1 MIRRCVEQILNIY
14 NFIDGIMVTDE
25 KGYIEYYQTFRPDLN
40 DLKGKKIIGKK
51 LFDVYPTLNKKNST
65 IFKVL
70 ETGEPI
76 FNQFQEIPTY
86 TGKVIR
92 SLNTTLPLTEG
103 GKIIGAVD
111 VSRYIDT
118 PYARKDISLTLKD
131 LQKNNLY
138 TIDDIVSISSQMEEL
153 KEKIVRIANTNSSV
167 LIWGES
173 GTGKELVAQSL
184 HTASNRKNK
193 KFVSQNCAAIPSTL
207 LESILFGTTK
217 GSFTGA
223 EDRAGIFEVANGGT
237 IFLDEINSM
246 GMDVQAKILKAIEEK
261 QVKRI
266 GGVDPI
272 SIDVKIVAAMNA
284 DPIECVK
291 NKVIREDLFYRLS
304 VVQIKVS
311 PLRERQEDLFFLINH
326 FISEYNE
333 RMNRNIIGIDERVE
347 SIFKSYRWPGNV
359 REVKNVIEG
368 AFNIASSRVIQ
379 IKDLPEYLL
388 RSTQTKFESNSSD
401 YKIDFEKPDF
411 SLKNEVETFEAQV
424 IKKAINETGSYV
436 LAAQKLK
443 LTKQALNYKLNKYGI
458 DRE

>member
-1 MIRRCVEQILNIY
+1 MIKRCVEQILNLY
-14 NFIDGIMVTDE
+14 NFIDGIMVADE
-25 KGYIEYYQTFRPDLN
+25 EGNIEYYQTFRPDLN
-40 DLKGKKIIGKK
+40 DLKMEKIIGKN
-51 LFDVYPTLNKKNST
+51 LFDIYPTLTKENST
-65 IFKVL
+65 IHKVL
-70 ETGEPI
+70 KTGEPI

-92 SLNTTLPLTEG
+92 SLNTTLPLKEG
-103 GKIIGAVD
+103 EKIVGAVD

-118 PYARKDISLTLKD
+118 PYARKNIALTFKNV
-131 LQKNNLY
+131 QKNDLY
-138 TIDDIVSISSQMEEL
+138 TVDDIISNSVQMSEM
-153 KEKIVRIANTNSSV
+153 KEKIIRIANTDSSV

-223 EDRAGIFEVANGGT
+223 ENRAGIFEVANGGT

-261 QVKRI
+261 QIKRI
-266 GGVDPI
+266 GGVEPI
-272 SIDVKIVAAMNA
+272 LIDVKIVAAMNA

-291 NKVIREDLFYRLS
+291 NKIIREDLFYRLS
-304 VVQIKVS
+304 VVQIKVP
-311 PLRERQEDLFFLINH
+311 PLRERQADLFFLIDY
-326 FISEYNE
+326 FIHEYNE
-333 RMNRNIIGIDERVE
+333 KMNRDIIGIDEDVE
-347 SIFKSYRWPGNV
+347 KIFKTYRWPGNV

-368 AFNIASSRVIQ
+368 AFNIVSSRVIQ
-379 IKDLPEYLL
+379 VKDLPEYLL
-388 RSTQTKFESNSSD
+388 RSTQNQFGSPNDRYSINFDKT
-401 YKIDFEKPDF
+401 DF
-411 SLKNEVETFEAQV
+411 SLKNEVEAFEKEIIQR
-424 IKKAINETGSYV
+424 AIDQTGSYV

-458 DRE
+458 DR